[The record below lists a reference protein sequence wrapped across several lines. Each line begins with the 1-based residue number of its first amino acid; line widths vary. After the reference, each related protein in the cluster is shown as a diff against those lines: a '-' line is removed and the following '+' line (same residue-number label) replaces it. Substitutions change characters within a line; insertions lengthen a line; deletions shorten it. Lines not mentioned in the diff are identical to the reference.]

1 MMVTKANNRNSALWI
16 SENDS
21 NHLIVQKSLQFFNHP
36 LKLNISQ
43 WLKIILMPYPSL
55 KM

>member
-1 MMVTKANNRNSALWI
+1 MMVTKANNRNSARI

-43 WLKIILMPYPSL
+43 WLKIILMPYLSL